1 MFFSIFIVFLRG
13 INTEAPVS
21 SYNINIV
28 GPVEEKKIPPPII
41 KKNIQ
46 RPQTY
51 TRKSISKKLLD
62 ETLPKTLFGE
72 GIESKRRQLRNETD
86 TFKKDTRTNASN
98 PPIHPLIKGGLSGS
112 GDTSPDKGGILP
124 EGEQGLSQKP
134 KSFLFDKETI
144 EKYAQ
149 KNTEE
154 AKGEKKGLTF
164 DAPELQHRGYMK
176 KLKEKI
182 ESIWKYPEEAA
193 RRGISGD
200 LYIKFSIHK
209 DGSLGEV
216 ELIRT
221 SGYSDFDKAAI
232 KALKDAAPYWPLP
245 DDMKEGELSITG
257 HFIYVFGTPY
267 VM

>member
-1 MFFSIFIVFLRG
+1 MFLRG

-21 SYNINIV
+21 SYNVNIV

-46 RPQTY
+46 RPQAY
-51 TRKSISKKLLD
+51 TRKSIPKKLLD

-72 GIESKRRQLRNETD
+72 GIESKRQASKGETD
-86 TFKKDTRTNASN
+86 MFKRDIRAN
-98 PPIHPLIKGGLSGS
+98 PPTPPLLKGGKGGLGDSGVAPS
-112 GDTSPDKGGILP
+112 RKEGILP

-193 RRGISGD
+193 RRGMSGD

-209 DGSLGEV
+209 DGSLGEI

-245 DDMKEGELSITG
+245 DDVKEGELSITG

>member
-1 MFFSIFIVFLRG
+1 MFLRG

-28 GPVEEKKIPPPII
+28 GPVEEKKIPPPMI
-41 KKNIQ
+41 KENIQ

-51 TRKSISKKLLD
+51 TRKSISKKLLE

-232 KALKDAAPYWPLP
+232 KALKEAAPYWPLP

>member
-13 INTEAPVS
+13 INTEVPVS
-21 SYNINIV
+21 SYNVNIV

-46 RPQTY
+46 RPQAY

-72 GIESKRRQLRNETD
+72 GIESKRRQLKNETD
-86 TFKKDTRTNASN
+86 MFKKDISANESN
-98 PPIHPLIKGGLSGS
+98 PHIPPLERGLSGS
-112 GDTSPDKGGILP
+112 GDTSSDKGGILP

-149 KNTEE
+149 KKTEE

-193 RRGISGD
+193 RRGMSGD

-209 DGSLGEV
+209 DGGLGEI

>member
-28 GPVEEKKIPPPII
+28 VPVEEKKIPPPII

-46 RPQTY
+46 RPQAY

-72 GIESKRRQLRNETD
+72 GIESKHQALKSETD
-86 TFKKDTRTNASN
+86 MFKRDIRV
-98 PPIHPLIKGGLSGS
+98 KGGKEGL
-112 GDTSPDKGGILP
+112 GDSRVAPSRKEGILP

-149 KNTEE
+149 KKTEE

-164 DAPELQHRGYMK
+164 DAPELQHRGYMR

-193 RRGISGD
+193 RRGMSGD

-209 DGSLGEV
+209 DGGLGEI

>member
-21 SYNINIV
+21 SYNVNIV

-46 RPQTY
+46 RPQAY

-72 GIESKRRQLRNETD
+72 GIESKRQALKGDNKVTGQIGS
-86 TFKKDTRTNASN
+86 KDSAGPGHELGGAS
-98 PPIHPLIKGGLSGS
+98 S
-112 GDTSPDKGGILP
+112 DKRWILP
-124 EGEQGLSQKP
+124 EGKQGLSQKP

-149 KNTEE
+149 KKTEE
-154 AKGEKKGLTF
+154 AKKEQTEEVKREQKGLTF
-164 DAPELQHRGYMK
+164 DAPELQHRGYK
-176 KLKEKI
+176 RKLKEKI
-182 ESIWKYPEEAA
+182 EIVGKYPEEAA
-193 RRGISGD
+193 RQGISGD
-200 LYIKFSIHK
+200 LYIRFSIHK
-209 DGSLGEV
+209 DGSLGDV

-221 SGYSDFDKAAI
+221 SGYSFLDKAAMNAI
-232 KALKDAAPYWPLP
+232 KDAAPYWPLP
-245 DDMKEGELSITG
+245 DDVKEGELSITG
-257 HFIYVFGTPY
+257 HFIYIFGTPY

>member
-1 MFFSIFIVFLRG
+1 MVLRG

-21 SYNINIV
+21 SYNVNIV

-46 RPQTY
+46 RPQAY

-72 GIESKRRQLRNETD
+72 GIESKSQALKGDNKVTGQ
-86 TFKKDTRTNASN
+86 TGSKDSTGPGHELGGAS
-98 PPIHPLIKGGLSGS
+98 S
-112 GDTSPDKGGILP
+112 DKGGILP

-149 KNTEE
+149 KKTEE

-164 DAPELQHRGYMK
+164 DAPELQHRGYMR

-193 RRGISGD
+193 RRGMSGD
-200 LYIKFSIHK
+200 LYVKFSIHK

>member
-21 SYNINIV
+21 SYNVNIV

-46 RPQTY
+46 RPQAY
-51 TRKSISKKLLD
+51 TRKSIPKKLLD

-72 GIESKRRQLRNETD
+72 GMESKRQALKNETD
-86 TFKKDTRTNASN
+86 MFKKDIRV
-98 PPIHPLIKGGLSGS
+98 KE
-112 GDTSPDKGGILP
+112 DKGGILP
-124 EGEQGLSQKP
+124 EGEKGLSQKP

-149 KNTEE
+149 KKTEE

-182 ESIWKYPEEAA
+182 ESIWKYPEEAV
-193 RRGISGD
+193 RRGMSGD

-209 DGSLGEV
+209 DGSLGEI

-245 DDMKEGELSITG
+245 DDVKEGELSITG
-257 HFIYVFGTPY
+257 HFIYIFGTPY

>member
-1 MFFSIFIVFLRG
+1 VFLRG

-21 SYNINIV
+21 SYNVNIV
-28 GPVEEKKIPPPII
+28 GPVEEKKVPPPAI
-41 KKNIQ
+41 KKNFQ
-46 RPQTY
+46 RPPAY

-72 GIESKRRQLRNETD
+72 GIESKRRQLKNETD
-86 TFKKDTRTNASN
+86 MFKKDIRANESN
-98 PPIHPLIKGGLSGS
+98 PPIPSLEKGGKGGLSGS
-112 GDTSPDKGGILP
+112 GDTSSDKGEGLP
-124 EGEQGLSQKP
+124 EGEKGLSQKP
-134 KSFLFDKETI
+134 KSFLFDRETI

-149 KNTEE
+149 KGTEE
-154 AKGEKKGLTF
+154 TRRNNKGLTF

-182 ESIWKYPEEAA
+182 ESVWKYPEEAA
-193 RRGISGD
+193 RRGMSGD
-200 LYIKFSIHK
+200 LYVKFSIHK

-216 ELIRT
+216 ELVRT

-232 KALKDAAPYWPLP
+232 KALKEAAPYWPLP

-267 VM
+267 IM